1 MSGATVFICGI
12 SHRHLIITASL
23 HNYSQQNTVKLP
35 TSTRR
40 RNPVPEFIVPIF
52 VLLGRNLNLDE
63 TSKVIQN
70 LSYIHVIVVRKSKS
84 VLLFFQ
90 PAMWVKVVDLFLNS
104 KDINTNIKAA
114 SDRSQIHLAPAS
126 IASSTRKRWFSFFK
140 SCARSRCILF
150 WFWSSAW
157 VGF

>member
-1 MSGATVFICGI
+1 MFARIMSGATVFICGI

-63 TSKVIQN
+63 TLSHPKLVIY
-70 LSYIHVIVVRKSKS
+70 SRHCCAEIEVSAVVFPTCHVSE
-84 VLLFFQ
+84 
-90 PAMWVKVVDLFLNS
+90 
-104 KDINTNIKAA
+104 
-114 SDRSQIHLAPAS
+114 
-126 IASSTRKRWFSFFK
+126 
-140 SCARSRCILF
+140 SC
-150 WFWSSAW
+150 
-157 VGF
+157 